1 MLSYHSTVARTSGT
15 WIMGTTFLVIL
26 VVSLRRIVSHK
37 GTKLKTKG
45 TKKSLCELKLF
56 TFVPLCETLV
66 LEFASD
72 DAHRIPAPR
81 FTRCISRNHDCRD
94 GPGQQPRL
102 VGTHLLAART
112 CSLERLDA
120 NRPRLPI
127 LPVHRRRL
135 DRTRTQ
141 QPARTRRPHSR
152 HLPEDHQAHFDHLR
166 NRPVS

>member
-37 GTKLKTKG
+37 GTKVKTKG

-66 LEFASD
+66 LEVAAD

-112 CSLERLDA
+112 CSLEWLDPDRSRLSVL
-120 NRPRLPI
+120 RL
-127 LPVHRRRL
+127 HRRRL
-135 DRTRTQ
+135 DRTRARQAT
-141 QPARTRRPHSR
+141 RTRRPH
-152 HLPEDHQAHFDHLR
+152 PP
-166 NRPVS
+166 RPP